1 MDEDHTPA
9 NDNTAEYATYED
21 FLDSQISAYDLYY
34 LEDEELA
41 RQLVELGYRGSGEVL
56 KREEFLARK
65 KAAEANRVQKRNQQR
80 RLAYQ
85 NDKGETFEF
94 TKNDPFL
101 SALAD
106 REEANRTGR
115 MTSIIFI
122 RDKNARG
129 QEISGYIDYAS
140 RLKHE
145 DFSGY
150 FSGKKRMLPKSTDLS
165 FYNWE
170 TQTSTSNPT
179 GNYQVIADSSSGLL
193 FKNKRDRKIV
203 NVDPKAASPGDNSTR
218 IRVDAKQYIQAL
230 IYDHLTRRKT

>member
-1 MDEDHTPA
+1 MTK
-9 NDNTAEYATYED
+9 
-21 FLDSQISAYDLYY
+21 FRSQTKMFERTL
-34 LEDEELA
+34 
-41 RQLVELGYRGSGEVL
+41 
-56 KREEFLARK
+56 
-65 KAAEANRVQKRNQQR
+65 QKRNQQR

-94 TKNDPFL
+94 TKNDAFL

-122 RDKNARG
+122 RDKNAKG

-203 NVDPKAASPGDNSTR
+203 NVDPKAAVLIAAGTVALAALAGVAPAIKAYRTPVADNLR
-218 IRVDAKQYIQAL
+218 PLD
-230 IYDHLTRRKT
+230 

>member
-1 MDEDHTPA
+1 MGTTLSNMEEEVPSGS
-9 NDNTAEYATYED
+9 DNIVTEYNTYED
-21 FLDSQISAYDLYY
+21 FLDSQITSLDLYY

-85 NDKGETFEF
+85 NEKGETYEF

-101 SALAD
+101 SALAE

-122 RDKNARG
+122 RDRNSRG

-145 DFSGY
+145 DFGVY
-150 FSGKKRMLPKSTDLS
+150 FSGKKR
-165 FYNWE
+165 
-170 TQTSTSNPT
+170 
-179 GNYQVIADSSSGLL
+179 LL
-193 FKNKRDRKIV
+193 
-203 NVDPKAASPGDNSTR
+203 
-218 IRVDAKQYIQAL
+218 
-230 IYDHLTRRKT
+230 